1 MFERGSDWGAS
12 LAALTPNK
20 SFLSISFTT
29 RRVVGQSTATNTI
42 VPYVYMYQSG
52 LAPTGRPAGVFR
64 E

>member
-1 MFERGSDWGAS
+1 MFERGIDWRAS

-29 RRVVGQSTATNTI
+29 RRVVGQSPATNTI
-42 VPYVYMYQSG
+42 VHYVCMYQSG